1 MLRVLKSVP
10 QRQNV
15 GMLTMSKQNL
25 NLLPAITFAFVND
38 LNGKFNFGGTVDTSP
53 ADGVTATAQLFFQFV
68 L

>member
-1 MLRVLKSVP
+1 
-10 QRQNV
+10 
-15 GMLTMSKQNL
+15 MLTMSKQNL

-38 LNGKFNFGGTVDTSP
+38 LNGKFNFGGTVNTSP